1 MGIGMVDGVEAGYC
15 DLRNRILEIKQ
26 DWAKKIVD
34 KDPRQLQ
41 YYTHVCFENLPPFF
55 TDAMST
61 VKQDFNQTGGVIFYV
76 IPYTSQYK
84 LYKYLH
90 KNDLSKLILFFFN
103 FVIKDLKS

>member
-1 MGIGMVDGVEAGYC
+1 MGVGMVDGVEAGYC

-55 TDAMST
+55 THTMST

-76 IPYTSQYK
+76 IPYISQYK

-90 KNDLSKLILFFFN
+90 KNDLSKLILLL
-103 FVIKDLKS
+103 IKYLKS